1 MTETSEKVK
10 LEDYMLANSMSKE
23 EVFQAISRK
32 EISGSFVAGGW
43 LIEDPKGA
51 AISAAPEPPP
61 AINQPDARAEER
73 LAREKESA
81 LAKIAMA
88 QTMAKTAQ
96 KEAKKSTGRKSLATP
111 ESKPADKSGS
121 KSQSSVLLAPQTP
134 PEAPEAPKPS
144 ADRPLAGG
152 KLDFRKSGM
161 AESILA
167 EAREIALGPQAAGS
181 TANNQPATP
190 PPLNPGSLAAGILAE
205 ARDLAKLQGDISNIA
220 KAPPQSD
227 VKDSAPSFTGTPRFI
242 ARQFEEELLDD
253 EEEADEEERWKTKLD
268 DYVVEKGIAMED
280 AFKLITSKQVNGQ
293 FIGGAWYI
301 LDSDEDHRQRKRDAA
316 ATAAVA
322 ERQVRAGDVRR
333 EKIRRDEARRK
344 IKIGEYMM
352 DKGLS
357 KEQVFKL
364 IQDKT
369 VDGNFS
375 NGDWYILESEDD
387 LLAREGKLEAEAEAR
402 AGIEKAK
409 EEAYKERRHEANL
422 QDGLNEEQRAQALN
436 IPFITDA
443 KFADRS
449 ILKTIGVV
457 QGSTVRTKSLP
468 AEMSGESATL
478 PGAELVSFTADI
490 ADARSQAIDRM
501 KIDAF
506 TKGANAIVSTQF
518 STSMIDMGVT
528 EILVYGTAVVI
539 ASATI

>member
-134 PEAPEAPKPS
+134 PEAPKPS

>member
-96 KEAKKSTGRKSLATP
+96 KEAKKSTGRKSLETP
-111 ESKPADKSGS
+111 ESKSAS

-134 PEAPEAPKPS
+134 PEAPEPS

-205 ARDLAKLQGDISNIA
+205 ARDLAKLQGDISSIA

-227 VKDSAPSFTGTPRFI
+227 VKDSAPSLTGTPRFI

-253 EEEADEEERWKTKLD
+253 QEEADEEERWKTKLD

-301 LDSDEDHRQRKRDAA
+301 VDSDEDHRQRKRDAA

-322 ERQVRAGDVRR
+322 ERRVRAEDVRR

-436 IPFITDA
+436 MPFITDA
-443 KFADRS
+443 KFADRT

-539 ASATI
+539 ASVTV